1 MLMEGVGGKTKTKT
15 CLGFCEHLT
24 HDCYSSY
31 LLQPTLLYSLA
42 QCQRYTHRVLQTIE
56 IKLILFCVSADR
68 AILGSAKTTIKF
80 VRKIYKKKL

>member
-42 QCQRYTHRVLQTIE
+42 QCTR
-56 IKLILFCVSADR
+56 F
-68 AILGSAKTTIKF
+68 
-80 VRKIYKKKL
+80 RKREQFALCGHLLVYDYMGC

>member
-1 MLMEGVGGKTKTKT
+1 MLMEGVGGKTKPKT

-42 QCQRYTHRVLQTIE
+42 QCTKLYIPSTPNNSNQTHTFMCLGRTGRFGQR
-56 IKLILFCVSADR
+56 
-68 AILGSAKTTIKF
+68 
-80 VRKIYKKKL
+80 